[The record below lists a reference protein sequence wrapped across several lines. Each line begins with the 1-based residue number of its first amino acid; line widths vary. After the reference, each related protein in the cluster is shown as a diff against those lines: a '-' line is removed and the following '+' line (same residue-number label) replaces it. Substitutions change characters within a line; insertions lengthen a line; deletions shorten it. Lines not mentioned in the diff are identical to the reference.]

1 MIVIIDLDLGNL
13 YSIQN
18 MLKKIGFGSIISN
31 KLEDIKNAS
40 KLILPG
46 IGAFD
51 TGMKNLKKYNLIN
64 ILENQ
69 VIRKKNQY
77 LEFALECK

>member
-18 MLKKIGFGSIISN
+18 MLKKIGFESKISN
-31 KLEDIKNAS
+31 NLEDINNAS

-51 TGMKNLKKYNLIN
+51 KLRRCLHRT
-64 ILENQ
+64 
-69 VIRKKNQY
+69 
-77 LEFALECK
+77 

>member
-1 MIVIIDLDLGNL
+1 
-13 YSIQN
+13 

>member
-31 KLEDIKNAS
+31 KLEDINNAS

-51 TGMKNLKKYNLIN
+51 TGMKNLKKCRGHI
-64 ILENQ
+64 IL
-69 VIRKKNQY
+69 
-77 LEFALECK
+77 